1 MYFLLHSILCSFDLT
16 QVVREPTRLAT
27 SGTATLIDLALMSN
41 PSSLEVCS
49 VIPPLSNSDHNGV
62 SLTIKWKTAN
72 RKSRHRKIWK
82 YLQADFQRACE
93 LIDATDWNTLLQSE
107 CIDQMWECWYKCF
120 MSIMEQ
126 CIPRSTLPKGRKLP
140 WVNGHIKHTIRKRNS
155 FWRKSQQN
163 PAYKLKY
170 KQLRNKV
177 VYLLREGKK
186 TFVQNI
192 NPANPKQFWKIV
204 KVLKGKNSSSILV
217 IKHNGKVLTSDQ
229 QKADV
234 FNKFFHSCFNTAL
247 PPLCPNTTKLEP
259 SDCPENLL
267 CSEQEVMEI
276 IASLNIFKA
285 SGPDQISVR
294 MIKGTA
300 SSIAPVLAQFF
311 NVSIKSGRIP
321 SAWKASIIVP
331 IPKGPSNTDPSNY
344 RPISLLSVISKMLE
358 KIICDRVLRNLET
371 SCPPPSIQPMGI
383 SPWKINY
390 QCTSVSYI

>member
-1 MYFLLHSILCSFDLT
+1 
-16 QVVREPTRLAT
+16 
-27 SGTATLIDLALMSN
+27 
-41 PSSLEVCS
+41 
-49 VIPPLSNSDHNGV
+49 
-62 SLTIKWKTAN
+62 
-72 RKSRHRKIWK
+72 
-82 YLQADFQRACE
+82 
-93 LIDATDWNTLLQSE
+93 
-107 CIDQMWECWYKCF
+107 
-120 MSIMEQ
+120 MEQ
-126 CIPRSTLPKGRKLP
+126 CIPRSTLPKVRKLP

-177 VYLLREGKK
+177 VYLLRKGKR

-204 KVLKGKNSSSILV
+204 KVLKGKNSSSIPV

-234 FNKFFHSCFNTAL
+234 LNKFFHSCFNTTL

-276 IASLNIFKA
+276 IASLDVFKA

-321 SAWKASIIVP
+321 SAWKASNIVP

-371 SCPPPSIQPMGI
+371 SCPPPSNQWGFLPGFLPGRSTTSALLSATYDWFTKIEAGNEVAAVCFDFTKAFDSVPHSLLLSKLEDSGLDPYTIKWVSDYPTNRSQSVVLNGI
-383 SPWKINY
+383 SSQSLPVISGVPQGSVLGPLLFLILYSSSWETASWL
-390 QCTSVSYI
+390 CTQMTFFYIG